1 MSMISSGFP
10 LPLYGF
16 KSRIA
21 HRVKAPVMTK
31 TLKLMIC
38 FIQLI
43 RMLFMQLHFKDF
55 PMCLLLEL

>member
-16 KSRIA
+16 KSRIS
-21 HRVKAPVMTK
+21 HRVNTPVRTE

-43 RMLFMQLHFKDF
+43 RK
-55 PMCLLLEL
+55 